1 MQFYIISPPQENKN
15 FHAENFEKISNIL
28 PIKFFQFRP
37 KYKNLKKRFEYVK
50 KYYDSFSKICK
61 KKKIKLIIND
71 DFEIAEKFFFDGI
84 HLGQKDRSCE
94 EAKEKFGEK
103 FLVGLSCSQSNKL
116 VTKAQKLGADYLA
129 FGPMFRTK
137 TKQKKEVDHDHV
149 LTITKRLT
157 MPFVLIGGID
167 HSNLINLNKIH
178 PNYIAI
184 INSLWNFNKGPIKSA
199 LRFKEIIK
207 GIA

>member
-71 DFEIAEKFFFDGI
+71 DFEIAE
-84 HLGQKDRSCE
+84 
-94 EAKEKFGEK
+94 
-103 FLVGLSCSQSNKL
+103 QSW
-116 VTKAQKLGADYLA
+116 
-129 FGPMFRTK
+129 
-137 TKQKKEVDHDHV
+137 
-149 LTITKRLT
+149 
-157 MPFVLIGGID
+157 
-167 HSNLINLNKIH
+167 INN
-178 PNYIAI
+178 
-184 INSLWNFNKGPIKSA
+184 IKS
-199 LRFKEIIK
+199 
-207 GIA
+207 